1 MTFSSGASN
10 IANAVAPLF
19 GVGLSMMLLIFLGCA
34 AVALCA
40 FTIARRALDSLG
52 NDITDL
58 LFPPA
63 TVTAVVSL
71 VIATALSTIDIPAS
85 FVIVA
90 TMATI
95 GLGWGRATR
104 SVTVAKGVTGERKP
118 EMSIGVLATAA
129 SDDPAPDT
137 GDPEDVPAASDLF
150 DPSTTARAVVM
161 QCVVLIPS
169 TTGACLAFRML
180 VVFDVR

>member
-19 GVGLSMMLLIFLGCA
+19 GVGLSMMPLIFLGCA
-34 AVALCA
+34 AVALGA
-40 FTIARRALDSLG
+40 FTIARRPLDSLG
-52 NDITDL
+52 NDITDMP
-58 LFPPA
+58 FPPA
-63 TVTAVVSL
+63 TIVAVVSL
-71 VIATALSTIDIPAS
+71 AIATALSAIGIPAS

-90 TMATI
+90 TMAAV

-137 GDPEDVPAASDLF
+137 GDPEDVPAAPDLF
-150 DPSTTARAVVM
+150 DPSTTARVVVM
-161 QCVVLIPS
+161 QCVVPILS
-169 TTGACLAFRML
+169 TAGAYLAFRML
-180 VVFDVR
+180 VVFGVR